1 MKVSN
6 LDYFK
11 ITPKTTKLG
20 LVPFVGT
27 FLCLTWYFE
36 ASRVNFPSTFCLLQ
50 ITKLLFLITQSERE
64 KKFRTGQVA
73 YADRVFKFN

>member
-36 ASRVNFPSTFCLLQ
+36 ASRVNLPSTF
-50 ITKLLFLITQSERE
+50 
-64 KKFRTGQVA
+64 
-73 YADRVFKFN
+73 